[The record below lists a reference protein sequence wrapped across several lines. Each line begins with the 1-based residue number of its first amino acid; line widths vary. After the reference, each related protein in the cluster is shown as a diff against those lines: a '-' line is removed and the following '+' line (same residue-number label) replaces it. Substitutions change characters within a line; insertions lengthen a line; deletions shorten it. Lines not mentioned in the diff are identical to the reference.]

1 MAGERLD
8 ATVALDSRQNQA
20 CIEELSAIM
29 PVSRVMVTEVPLAGL
44 EGLSSAV
51 SAKRVDVLM
60 YLLGTETCERLAS
73 SSLEL
78 AV

>member
-1 MAGERLD
+1 
-8 ATVALDSRQNQA
+8 
-20 CIEELSAIM
+20 M